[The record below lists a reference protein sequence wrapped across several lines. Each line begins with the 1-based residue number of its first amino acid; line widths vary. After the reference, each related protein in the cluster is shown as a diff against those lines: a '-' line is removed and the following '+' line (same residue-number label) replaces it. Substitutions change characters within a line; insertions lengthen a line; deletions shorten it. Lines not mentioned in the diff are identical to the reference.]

1 MPDTVAY
8 SVDHAPCPATDGR
21 PRVGIFTASLRA
33 EEALAN
39 PRVRTMVAEAALRGL
54 RVVWFDTACVAPDTG
69 RIRYHRA
76 DGDGVAVF
84 TGPPPL
90 AISSPVSPSN
100 AADVQCLDWLR
111 RQGRVAYGPVPGK
124 AAISRLLAATPVAR
138 HVIPFASVTAEN
150 LRDVL
155 PRFLATHGRIVL
167 KPDANGWKGRRVAFL
182 TLEDGQVVWQELA
195 DERTLSLEDAVDL
208 AAGRVG
214 QGTWTVQR
222 FVSSRARGGR
232 VFDVRV
238 HTHKD
243 GSGAWAIVRSYVRLS
258 EMGLLVANT
267 NRGGYQGDI
276 NHFFHNVASVGE
288 PITARIERL
297 GLAASASLE
306 RELGHALDEL
316 GIDILVDAGQRLW
329 LVELNSRP
337 GSRYHHFERASYA
350 IAYAMHL
357 ADQADAGQGDAGQ
370 SDAGQADAGQADG
383 RQAG

>member
-1 MPDTVAY
+1 MPETFASPVG
-8 SVDHAPCPATDGR
+8 HALSPAAEGR

-33 EEALAN
+33 EDALAN
-39 PRVRTMVAEAALRGL
+39 PRVRRMVAEASLRGL
-54 RVVWFDTACVAPDTG
+54 KVVWFDTTCVAQEAG
-69 RIRYHRA
+69 RIRYLRA
-76 DGDGVAVF
+76 EGDGVTVF

-90 AISSPVSPSN
+90 AVSSPVSPSN
-100 AADVQCLDWLR
+100 AADAQCLDWLR
-111 RQGRVAYGPVPGK
+111 RQGPVACAPVPGK
-124 AAISRLLAATPVAR
+124 AAISRLLAATPVAP

-182 TLEDGQVVWQELA
+182 TMDGGQVSWQELA
-195 DERTLSLEDAVDL
+195 DERTLSPEAAVDL
-208 AAGRVG
+208 AAQRVG
-214 QGTWTVQR
+214 QGTWMLQR

-276 NHFFHNVASVGE
+276 SHFFHNVTGAGE
-288 PITARIERL
+288 PITERIDRL
-297 GLAASASLE
+297 ALAASASLE
-306 RELGHALDEL
+306 RELGQALDEL
-316 GIDILVDAGQRLW
+316 GIDILVDPGQRLW
-329 LVELNSRP
+329 LVEINSRP

-350 IAYAMHL
+350 VAYAMHL
-357 ADQADAGQGDAGQ
+357 ADLAHG
-370 SDAGQADAGQADG
+370 GQAG
-383 RQAG
+383 